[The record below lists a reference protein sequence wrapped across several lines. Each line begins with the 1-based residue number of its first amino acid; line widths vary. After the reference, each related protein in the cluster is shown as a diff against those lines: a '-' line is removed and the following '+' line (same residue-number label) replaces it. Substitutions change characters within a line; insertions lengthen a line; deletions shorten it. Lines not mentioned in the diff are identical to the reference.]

1 MLWVWLHLTALEFQ
15 LSSWIFFLLSLH
27 NFSRWEKGERREE
40 EGAREKPGG
49 WPNVEETRNFTKA
62 YWYGEKKNPREC

>member
-1 MLWVWLHLTALEFQ
+1 MA
-15 LSSWIFFLLSLH
+15 SSNCIRISTFELDFFLLSLH

-62 YWYGEKKNPREC
+62 YWYGEKKNPRES

>member
-1 MLWVWLHLTALEFQ
+1 MA
-15 LSSWIFFLLSLH
+15 SSNCIRISTFELNFFLLSLH

-62 YWYGEKKNPREC
+62 YWYGEKKNPRES